1 MTKMVMEKGIP
12 GSGKSTHARQLVSG
26 GDWSRVNK
34 DDLRLMLHPG
44 KVWKATDEKFVQKA
58 EIEMVRALLGSH
70 RNVVVDDTN
79 LRDKDKERW
88 KGVAN
93 EAGVKFEVVFHD
105 TLLDECIARVKA
117 RNAESRQAPV
127 PIHRIIE
134 MARQG
139 NTQGAFPFVH
149 EILVD
154 IDGTLADIDH
164 RRHHVR
170 QEKKSW
176 PAFFSEM
183 GNDTFRQAVW
193 SQVKKEKV
201 KHRSCGIILVS
212 ARNEDHRNLT
222 ESWLRINGLFE
233 GEDYFALFMR
243 RDGDSREDSLVKQ
256 EILDTFFKKERIV
269 KVFDDRPRVLRMWA
283 NNGLSTVDV
292 GTGEEF

>member
-1 MTKMVMEKGIP
+1 MTKLIMEIGVP

-34 DDLRLMLHPG
+34 DDIRQMIHPG
-44 KVWKATDEKFVQKA
+44 KDWKAKDEKFVMKA

-79 LRDKDKERW
+79 LRSKDEERW
-88 KGVAN
+88 KGVAK
-93 EAGVKFEVVFHD
+93 EFGAKFETKRHD
-105 TLLDECIARVKA
+105 IHLNECIDRVIT
-117 RNAESRQAPV
+117 RNAGTSQSPV
-127 PIHRIIE
+127 PVHRIIE
-134 MARQG
+134 MARQA
-139 NTQGAFPFVH
+139 NSQGAFPFVH

-154 IDGTLADIDH
+154 IDGTLADIEH

-170 QEKKSW
+170 QEKKNW
-176 PAFFSEM
+176 TAFFAEM
-183 GNDTFRQAVW
+183 GDDRFRQEVW
-193 SQVKKEKV
+193 SQVQKEKGN
-201 KHRSCGIILVS
+201 HRECGVILVS
-212 ARNEDHRNLT
+212 ARNESHRDQT
-222 ESWLRINGLFE
+222 ERWLRRNGLFGGHE
-233 GEDYFALFMR
+233 YFTLFMR

-283 NNGLSTVDV
+283 NNGLRTVDV